1 MTRRTSWAAVPLL
14 LVVAACFTAC
24 ARVPDTGP
32 VVQSREPAE
41 APAIDN
47 PYNNPPPP
55 EPGASAAGI
64 VSGFLDAMTATPLQ
78 TRVAVK
84 YLTKAAASAWKP
96 QNGGVVSYAGLVPPY
111 GESVVKV
118 RLRGAERVDAGGEW
132 LGRVGRAASWLTFP
146 MRKENG
152 EWRIAAAPNAL
163 LVPQTFYQQTFQDA
177 ALYYFDPTGRI
188 LVPEVVHV
196 PQGQQLITA
205 LVNALLLGPQPS
217 LSGVVRTYVPPGLTA
232 APLTVTKGSVN
243 VALSGAVP
251 DPLSRRTTRLMLSQ
265 FAWTLRQDPSVQT
278 FSLSIGGRQVTDASG
293 ASTFRVENAD
303 ADRYDPAYPP
313 ASSQLYALR
322 RGLLVS
328 GQASRLT
335 AVSGPFGTAVQGIGP
350 FAVSLGDD
358 QVAATTPSSLLV
370 GPVRSGPALTQVLT
384 GTGLLRPAW
393 DFADR
398 LWDVQNRTRGGAVVL
413 SVNGDRSRAV
423 RVPGVSGEDVRR
435 FLVSRDGSRLVAVLR
450 SPHRD
455 RIVVSRLR
463 YDDSGRVLSGTPARP
478 IQWSGGATTRVR
490 DIGWMSPT
498 VIGVLDQAS
507 STQAEVR
514 LLDVDGSLSPDEVH
528 AISVRGQ
535 ALSLATSPSSATLT
549 PPFAVQPGELFNL
562 AQVDATDQQPVP
574 GLHHVT
580 YAG

>member
-1 MTRRTSWAAVPLL
+1 MRRRTAWAAAPLL
-14 LVVAACFTAC
+14 LMVGACLSAC
-24 ARVPDTGP
+24 VQVPDNGP
-32 VVQSREPAE
+32 VVQSQEPVE

-84 YLTKAAASAWKP
+84 YLTNAAASAWKP
-96 QNGGVVSYAGLVPPY
+96 QNGGVVSYAGLVPPH

-132 LGRVGRAASWLTFP
+132 LGPVGPAASRLTFP

-188 LVPEVVHV
+188 LVPEVVHM

-217 LSGVVRTYVPPGLTA
+217 LSGVVRTFVPAGLTV
-232 APLTVTKGSVN
+232 APLIVSKGSVN
-243 VALSGAVP
+243 VVLNGAVP
-251 DPLSRRTTRLMLSQ
+251 DPLSRKTTRLMLSQ
-265 FAWTLRQDPSVQT
+265 FAWTLRQDPTVQT
-278 FSLSIGGRQVTDASG
+278 FSLSIGGRPVTDAAG
-293 ASTFRVENAD
+293 ASTFRVDNLD
-303 ADRYDPAYPP
+303 ADRYDPAYPK
-313 ASSQLYALR
+313 ASAQLYALR

-335 AVSGPFGTAVQGIGP
+335 AVSGPFGTSVQGIGP

-358 QVAATTPSSLLV
+358 QVAATTRSSLLL
-370 GPVRSGPALTQVLT
+370 GPVRSGAALTRVLT
-384 GTGLLRPAW
+384 GTGLLPPAW
-393 DFADR
+393 DFSDR
-398 LWDVQNRTRGGAVVL
+398 LWEVQSRARGGAVVL
-413 SVNGDRSRAV
+413 SVNGDRSRTV
-423 RVPGVSGEDVRR
+423 RVPGVSGEDVRT
-435 FLVSRDGSRLVAVLR
+435 FLVSRDGSRLIAVLR
-450 SPHRD
+450 GAQRD

-463 YDDSGRVLSGTPARP
+463 YDDNGWVLSGTKARL
-478 IQWSGGATTRVR
+478 IRWSAGTTTRIR

-507 STQAEVR
+507 PTQAEVR
-514 LLDVDGSLSPDEVH
+514 LLDVDGSLAPDEVH
-528 AISVRGQ
+528 AIAVRGQ
-535 ALSLATSPSSATLT
+535 ALSLATSPSPATLT

-562 AQVDATDQQPVP
+562 AQVDVTAQQPVP
-574 GLHHVT
+574 GLSHIT